1 MKIFNWVHRKFNHN
15 VIKDGFARNVK
26 KTESIA
32 IDTNTKA
39 LLEQVALVDVLDG
52 WKDGILTIGTFGFDS
67 LKPFDQPKEY
77 FIFESEAEEEEGE
90 NDLINNDDDFDEDND
105 IVVEDEE
112 VNPLIFTTF
121 GHNFKDIA
129 SDGDGNVEKR
139 HDVIITL
146 DGVPLTPF
154 VGSSNELR
162 FEIGSK
168 DSDQGKKR
176 RRTTLADLFS
186 EDSDINYKKTTSYE
200 VEQNVGK
207 KQSVRTKNGLS
218 FAKKFIPH
226 VKEDSRPIKKLH
238 QMMRR
243 MLKRKIHPELEGKAN
258 KSEGQN
264 KGSVLDLLG
273 KKNENVESVSL
284 LPVPDA
290 TV

>member
-1 MKIFNWVHRKFNHN
+1 MFWA
-15 VIKDGFARNVK
+15 DGFARNVK

-52 WKDGILTIGTFGFDS
+52 WKDGVLTIGTFGFDP

-77 FIFESEAEEEEGE
+77 FIFESEEEEEEGE
-90 NDLINNDDDFDEDND
+90 NDSINNDDYLDEDNN
-105 IVVEDEE
+105 IFVEDEEAE

-121 GHNFKDIA
+121 GRKFKDIA
-129 SDGDGNVEKR
+129 SNGDGNVEKG

-154 VGSSNELR
+154 LGSSNEIR
-162 FEIGSK
+162 FEIGSAN
-168 DSDQGKKR
+168 SDQGKKK

-186 EDSDINYKKTTSYE
+186 EDSNINYKKTSSDE
-200 VEQNVGK
+200 VEQNEGK

-238 QMMRR
+238 QVSNKPFPFMNACMCLLR
-243 MLKRKIHPELEGKAN
+243 KR
-258 KSEGQN
+258 
-264 KGSVLDLLG
+264 
-273 KKNENVESVSL
+273 
-284 LPVPDA
+284 
-290 TV
+290 